1 MCVSLLN
8 SDESIMYGL
17 LDYTNVIKSHLQKN
31 YFKAYLL

>member
-17 LDYTNVIKSHLQKN
+17 YKCIKKS
-31 YFKAYLL
+31 FVEELL